1 MTKEQLE
8 TYKNT
13 YDRYDG
19 ISNNEFDSICDE
31 LIKYKDYEEEIKC
44 PLDVLEKGIKK
55 FYIYDEINN
64 RMREYTDD
72 DFENDR
78 YARFEIVV
86 NLNRKEILAIDYMD
100 IADINIV
107 RVKFEDYKITW
118 WLKEDKSE

>member
-31 LIKYKDYEEEIKC
+31 LIKYKDYEEDLKC
-44 PLDVLEKGIKK
+44 PLEVLEKGIKK
-55 FYIYDEINN
+55 FYEYDVINN
-64 RMREYTDD
+64 RMLEYTDD

-86 NLNRKEILAIDYMD
+86 NLNRQKIIVIDYMD
-100 IADINIV
+100 IADIDI
-107 RVKFEDYKITW
+107 RRFKLKDYKKTW
-118 WLKEDKSE
+118 WLKKDKSE

>member
-1 MTKEQLE
+1 MTKKQLE

-19 ISNNEFDSICDE
+19 IPNNEFDSICDE

-55 FYIYDEINN
+55 FYEYDAINN
-64 RMREYTDD
+64 RMLEYTDD

-78 YARFEIVV
+78 YARLEIVV
-86 NLNRKEILAIDYMD
+86 NLNRQEILVIDYMD
-100 IADINIV
+100 IADIDI
-107 RVKFEDYKITW
+107 RRFKLKDYKKTW
-118 WLKEDKSE
+118 WLKKDKSE